1 MKTSR
6 ISSNYNRKDY
16 VDPCGGSIMSWLCW
30 DISLSGTTGLRV
42 LTYVHDGYT
51 EVTTR

>member
-1 MKTSR
+1 MKISR

-30 DISLSGTTGLRV
+30 DISLSNRLKSVDLRP
-42 LTYVHDGYT
+42 
-51 EVTTR
+51 